1 MDKYIGKMLDD
12 RYEILE
18 LVGVGGMAVVYRARC
33 HKLNRDV
40 AVKIMR
46 EELARDEEFRSR
58 FHEESISV
66 ASLSHPNIVQVFD
79 VSKGET
85 EYIVMELIDG
95 ITLKEYMEKRGALT
109 WKEVT
114 FFSMQIAKA
123 LEHAH
128 AHEVIHRDIK
138 PQNIMLLRDGT
149 VKVTDFG
156 IAHHAA
162 QKTNKLA
169 EAIGSV
175 HYVSPEQARG
185 SAIDGRADIYSFGV
199 VMYEMLTG
207 RLPFEGDTPVSI
219 ALQHINSVPLLPSDY
234 VEGIPQALEAI
245 TMRAMCANLNHRY
258 TFASEVLADL
268 EAFSKN
274 PNMTLPMDHVLL
286 PAEEPLVI
294 EPADESV
301 PEQGDVTRKLA
312 GTELEDA
319 VKKFDSTAEPAE
331 EKKEEISVPAGA
343 GKRLI
348 QKPKKEKKPVEQK
361 VEAPAKPSW
370 KERRY
375 EKKKEKYSY
384 QGIRI
389 SLMFSILCALVFL
402 AGSSFFLYSIIDPF
416 GTQTVEKLSV
426 PRLTGMDYDEL
437 LTNTAYYE
445 GFSIYL
451 SESSYNDTVPAG
463 QIITQSPAP
472 GRSGQ
477 DGDVISVTVSL
488 GAKSSKMD
496 NYIAMTY
503 RMANVKLSRLGL
515 HTTRVDEHSETVEP
529 GYIIRTVPAAGQP
542 VPDGAEVLIYV
553 SKGPEP
559 RYTIVPDVTGWSVAQ
574 ATEELEE
581 AKLILAPLQ
590 YEDSAYPTGTVLF
603 QSLPQDSSVLEY
615 SEIILTV
622 SQQMRDKVSIPYT
635 FALMEELTGNIQVM
649 VTVDGVIQYSGNHT
663 AFDGSVMVALTA
675 EPGTHSVVVT
685 QNGIV
690 TESFY
695 ANFQ

>member
-18 LVGVGGMAVVYRARC
+18 LVGVGGMAVVYRAKC

-128 AHEVIHRDIK
+128 AHGVIHRDIK

-185 SAIDGRADIYSFGV
+185 SAIDGRADLYSFGV

-258 TFASEVLADL
+258 TFASEILDDL

-274 PNMTLPMDHVLL
+274 PNMVLPMDHVLL
-286 PAEEPLVI
+286 PAEEPAASVT
-294 EPADESV
+294 DE
-301 PEQGDVTRKLA
+301 EQPPQDGATRKLESS
-312 GTELEDA
+312 ELEEA
-319 VKKFDSTAEPAE
+319 VKRLDDSMRQEGQPETPE
-331 EKKEEISVPAGA
+331 EQPAGA

-348 QKPKKEKKPVEQK
+348 QKPKKEKRLSDPDKPTWREK
-361 VEAPAKPSW
+361 
-370 KERRY
+370 RY
-375 EKKKEKYSY
+375 QKKKEKYGY

-389 SLMFSILCALVFL
+389 SLMFSILCAMVFL
-402 AGSSFFLYSIIDPF
+402 AGSVYFLYGVIDPF
-416 GTQTVEKLSV
+416 GTQKVESIPV
-426 PRLTGMDYDEL
+426 PKLTGLDYDEVIA
-437 LTNTAYYE
+437 NTGYYD
-445 GFSIYL
+445 GFTIYL
-451 SESSYNDTVPAG
+451 SESSYNDSVPAG
-463 QIITQSPAP
+463 RIITQSPAA

-496 NYIAMTY
+496 NYIAMSY
-503 RMANVKLSRLGL
+503 RMAGVKLSRLGL
-515 HTTRVDEHSETVEP
+515 HTTKVDEYSETVEP
-529 GYIIRTVPAAGQP
+529 GYVIRTVPAAGES
-542 VPDGAEVLIYV
+542 VSDGTEVVLYV

-559 RYTIVPDVTGWSVAQ
+559 RYTIVPDVTGRSLAQ
-574 ATEELEE
+574 ATKELEE
-581 AKLILAPLQ
+581 AKLVLAPFQ
-590 YEDSAYPTGTVLF
+590 YEESAYPDGTVLF

-615 SEIILTV
+615 SEIILTI
-622 SQQMRDKVSIPYT
+622 SQQMKKKVTVPFSFQLQPH
-635 FALMEELTGNIQVM
+635 LTGDIQVN
-649 VTVDGVIQYSGNHT
+649 VSVDGIIQYSGIHS
-663 AFDGSVMVALTA
+663 AFDGTITVPLTA
-675 EPGTHSVVVT
+675 EPGYHSIVVT
-685 QNGIV
+685 QDGNV

-695 ANFQ
+695 NNFVE